1 MRDKLDRFWFV
12 YEEVV
17 LGMLGLI
24 FIISIIACSMFF
36 VAAKKCEQKATKQ
49 ELEYDWG
56 ILQGCMVKGVE
67 TNNKWVDYDRLRI
80 FDAKE

>member
-1 MRDKLDRFWFV
+1 M
-12 YEEVV
+12 YGEVV
-17 LGMLGLI
+17 SYILGCI
-24 FIISIIACSMFF
+24 FFISVIVCSVFF
-36 VAAKKCEQKATKQ
+36 VAEKRCEQKATKQ

-56 ILQGCMVKGVE
+56 ILQGCMVRGIE

>member
-1 MRDKLDRFWFV
+1 MRLSFW
-12 YEEVV
+12 YMYREVV
-17 LGMLGLI
+17 LYILGCIFLI
-24 FIISIIACSMFF
+24 SVIAFSMFF
-36 VAAKKCEQKATKQ
+36 VLEKSCEQKATKQ

-56 ILQGCMVKGVE
+56 ILQGCMVKGIE